1 MRYAQHCEC
10 CFCESR
16 RHNHGNGE
24 RQFTDT
30 VAVRGERG
38 LRREQVGL
46 RVGTGDV
53 GLLVDLEAE
62 ARPQL
67 PRLCEVV
74 PGVASRPG
82 GLLPARPLPGRRCR
96 FAAFAST
103 RILAGAARRRL
114 AQVSCRVQ
122 ADDVDVHAG
131 QRIGF
136 ECTVVEREHHRRR
149 AVLRADRQ
157 RLLHVEYRQRVG
169 QVELALQRR
178 RAG

>member
-1 MRYAQHCEC
+1 MRYAQRTANVV
-10 CFCESR
+10 SANPR
-16 RHNHGNGE
+16 RRNHGNGE

-114 AQVSCRVQ
+114 AQVSASDLSVRSLSANTIAAAPSSAQTDSVC
-122 ADDVDVHAG
+122 
-131 QRIGF
+131 
-136 ECTVVEREHHRRR
+136 CTSSI
-149 AVLRADRQ
+149 DS
-157 RLLHVEYRQRVG
+157 G
-169 QVELALQRR
+169 
-178 RAG
+178 

>member
-1 MRYAQHCEC
+1 MSQFVRYAQRTANVV
-10 CFCESR
+10 SANPR

-53 GLLVDLEAE
+53 GLLVDFEAE

-67 PRLCEVV
+67 PRLCKVV

-96 FAAFAST
+96 FAAFAS
-103 RILAGAARRRL
+103 
-114 AQVSCRVQ
+114 
-122 ADDVDVHAG
+122 
-131 QRIGF
+131 
-136 ECTVVEREHHRRR
+136 
-149 AVLRADRQ
+149 AVFWNNVRMTMNR
-157 RLLHVEYRQRVG
+157 
-169 QVELALQRR
+169 
-178 RAG
+178 

>member
-1 MRYAQHCEC
+1 MSQFVRYAQRTANVV
-10 CFCESR
+10 SANPR

-67 PRLCEVV
+67 PRLCEVDPAGSSPLAHCPDGDAASPPSPARESSPV
-74 PGVASRPG
+74 PLGVDWRRSRAESRPMTSTFT
-82 GLLPARPLPGRRCR
+82 LVSASDLSVRSLSANTI
-96 FAAFAST
+96 AAAPSS
-103 RILAGAARRRL
+103 
-114 AQVSCRVQ
+114 AQTDSVC
-122 ADDVDVHAG
+122 
-131 QRIGF
+131 
-136 ECTVVEREHHRRR
+136 CTSSI
-149 AVLRADRQ
+149 DS
-157 RLLHVEYRQRVG
+157 G
-169 QVELALQRR
+169 
-178 RAG
+178 